1 MIVLG
6 NFSKIGTFVV
16 CILEFYLGQQIVV
29 IAPTVLEKYANAFGP
44 RCVSWLQ
51 LLQRKADHY
60 HACFRVICHKVAH
73 LSLQHI
79 QVLFSNAGQMNFK
92 ITQK

>member
-1 MIVLG
+1 MTVLKNIDITARNDNDMIVLG

-16 CILEFYLGQQIVV
+16 CIFEFYLGQQIVV

-51 LLQRKADHY
+51 LLQRAK
-60 HACFRVICHKVAH
+60 
-73 LSLQHI
+73 L
-79 QVLFSNAGQMNFK
+79 
-92 ITQK
+92 ITITRALG